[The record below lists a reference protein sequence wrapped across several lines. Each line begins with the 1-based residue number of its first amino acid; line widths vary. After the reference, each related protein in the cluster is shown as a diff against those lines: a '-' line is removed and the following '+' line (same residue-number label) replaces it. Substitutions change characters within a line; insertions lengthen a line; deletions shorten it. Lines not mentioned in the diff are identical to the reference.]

1 MKILFEAGPPMYL
14 GFLIHVSLHFVIILT
29 NIDKRTPNGDG
40 DSPTLSYVSARSSID
55 TISDYLGADRPLE

>member
-29 NIDKRTPNGDG
+29 NMKIRAPDGDG
-40 DSPTLSYVSARSSID
+40 DSLNSSYMSARSSIG
-55 TISDYLGADRPLE
+55 TISDYLGAN